1 MRSIN
6 KITIILLF
14 AVFAFVGFQFLA
26 NGVGSTKIDTVRDC
40 KVIKLQQQQIISSSD
55 GSVSTEIRYLIIT
68 DKETFIC
75 ESSLLN
81 GKFNNSDI
89 FWRLKEGETYSFKVC
104 GMGKTALTDYRNV
117 LEVLN

>member
-1 MRSIN
+1 MI
-6 KITIILLF
+6 KKFTFILFF
-14 AVFAFVGFQFLA
+14 AIFAFIVISLLTNCF
-26 NGVGSTKIDTVRDC
+26 GSTKTDIVRDC

-89 FWRLKEGETYSFKVC
+89 FWRLKEGDTYTFKVC
-104 GMGKTALTDYRNV
+104 GMGKSMLTDYRNI
-117 LEVLN
+117 LEVL

>member
-1 MRSIN
+1 MQSI
-6 KITIILLF
+6 KTITIILFF
-14 AVFAFVGFQFLA
+14 AVFAFVGVTFLA
-26 NGVGSTKIDTVRDC
+26 NGFGATKTDIVRDC

-75 ESSLLN
+75 QSSMLN

-89 FWRLKEGETYSFKVC
+89 FWRLKEGDTYTFKVC
-104 GMGKTALTDYRNV
+104 GMGKSALTDYRNV
-117 LEVLN
+117 LEVL